1 LCFLFQEDKDLPKER
16 LTLEDKLYL
25 VKFKPDEES
34 HLVIKDAKVCAD
46 CCKGKPG
53 ACTNFCPAG
62 VYKFDEGNNAIIVN
76 YEECFECGSCRIS
89 CPFGNIEWR
98 YPRGGFGVQYRYG

>member
-1 LCFLFQEDKDLPKER
+1 MAEER

-34 HLVIKDAKVCAD
+34 HLKIKDMKVCFED
-46 CCKGKPG
+46 CDQK
-53 ACTNFCPAG
+53 CTAFCPAG
-62 VYKFDEGNNAIIVN
+62 VYKLDKVNNTIIIN
-76 YEECFECGSCRIS
+76 YEECFECGSCRVS
-89 CPFGNIEWR
+89 CPFGNIEWE

>member
-1 LCFLFQEDKDLPKER
+1 MAKTK

-25 VKFKPDEES
+25 VKFKPDEKT
-34 HLVIKDAKVCAD
+34 HLVIKDLNICIEKC
-46 CCKGKPG
+46 GRP
-53 ACTNFCPAG
+53 CTSFCPAG
-62 VYKFDEGNNAIIVN
+62 VYKWDEPNRNMIVS

>member
-1 LCFLFQEDKDLPKER
+1 MAKEK

-34 HLVIKDAKVCAD
+34 HLVIKDMKLCAEK
-46 CCKGKPG
+46 CGRN
-53 ACTNFCPAG
+53 CTAFCPAG
-62 VYKFDEGNNAIIVN
+62 VYKWDEANKYMIVN

>member
-1 LCFLFQEDKDLPKER
+1 LAKEK

-34 HLVIKDAKVCAD
+34 HLVIKDMGVCA
-46 CCKGKPG
+46 GKCSG
-53 ACTNFCPAG
+53 QGRACTNFCPAG
-62 VYKFDEGNNAIIVN
+62 VYKWDEKNSAMIVN
-76 YEECFECGSCRIS
+76 YEECFECGSCRVG

-98 YPRGGFGVQYRYG
+98 YPRGGYGVQFRNG